1 MKRMKVEQ
9 QWVIIRTWFDMRAGM
24 NGEVEG
30 YYEKGNSEC
39 CCGRNV
45 SHADVR
51 NIIVQ

>member
-1 MKRMKVEQ
+1 MRVEQ
-9 QWVIIRTWFDMRAGM
+9 QWVITKTLAGL

-30 YYEKGNSEC
+30 YCEKGNSEC
-39 CCGRNV
+39 CCERNV

>member
-1 MKRMKVEQ
+1 MKVEQ
-9 QWVIIRTWFDMRAGM
+9 QWVITKTLGDMRAGL

-30 YYEKGNSEC
+30 YCEKGNSEC
-39 CCGRNV
+39 FCGRNV